1 MQEVAS
7 IIIKIPDHLR
17 IDEVEA
23 KMTLA
28 AGLYQKG
35 KLTLGQAA
43 EFMGLTK
50 RSFMELLGLYNTEV
64 INYSSNELD
73 NDLAN
78 ARDYGC

>member
-43 EFMGLTK
+43 EFMGPLHLQK
-50 RSFMELLGLYNTEV
+50 GRLW
-64 INYSSNELD
+64 NYWGFTGMILFII
-73 NDLAN
+73 
-78 ARDYGC
+78 RRKK